1 LSWRREKE
9 KKKEVR
15 KLKERNREGLA
26 QKRGREEKRRGS
38 KEKNQ
43 SFLYFENNK
52 VNGGKDDK
60 NDRGGV

>member
-1 LSWRREKE
+1 M
-9 KKKEVR
+9 R

-26 QKRGREEKRRGS
+26 QKRGREEKRGS

-43 SFLYFENNK
+43 SFLYFENDK

>member
-1 LSWRREKE
+1 M
-9 KKKEVR
+9 R